1 MKSASIFVLF
11 TLLVVSLHGQVITG
25 KVIDSSNAEP
35 LVYASI
41 GVVDSP
47 IGTITDENGNFKI
60 DVNGQSPN
68 AIIRI
73 STISYKPKSFTIE
86 ELSNKENTIKL
97 IVDTIHLEAVVVRP
111 SGKIKDVGS
120 FNNNT
125 TIRGGWGGTEYA
137 KGYETGLK
145 IQLGT
150 KPVNLKSLHIN
161 LYKQSFDTVI
171 LRLHIRSISHRM
183 PSEELL
189 SSNILIAVTKSSGL
203 VDIDLSNYN
212 LVFKGDIAL
221 SLEWIRVVGVH
232 KDRFFKPTKKFGS
245 EPHPCVLFTQSK
257 QGTTYYRRGCEN
269 NWVRQKMSPCI
280 YLTVQE

>member
-1 MKSASIFVLF
+1 MKSVSIFVLF

-25 KVIDSSNAEP
+25 KVIDSSSAEP

-97 IVDTIHLEAVVVRP
+97 ILDTIHLAEVLVRP
-111 SGKIKDVGS
+111 SGKIKVVGS

-125 TIRGGWGGTEYA
+125 TITGGLGGTEHGA
-137 KGYETGLK
+137 GHESGLK
-145 IQLGT
+145 IQLGP
-150 KPVNLKSLHIN
+150 KPVKLISLHMN
-161 LYKQSFDTVI
+161 VYKQSFDTVI
-171 LRLHIRSISHRM
+171 LRLHIRRISHRI

-189 SSNILIAVTKSSGL
+189 SSNILIAITKSSGL

-232 KDRFFKPTKKFGS
+232 KDRFFKPKKGFGF
-245 EPHPCVLFTQSK
+245 EPYPCVYFNISK

-269 NWVRQKMSPCI
+269 KWVRQEMSPCI